1 MERTFA
7 FDPRKRAALIARRG
21 IDLSVVSA
29 AFDDGQRIDYADT
42 RFDYGEERR
51 VTVGKVDGSFFT
63 VVCTM
68 RGDVTWLITAWPSN
82 RKERAL
88 YG

>member
-7 FDPRKRAALIARRG
+7 FDSGKRAVLIARRG

-29 AFDDGQRIDYADT
+29 VFDDRQRIDYADT

-51 VTVGKVDGSFFT
+51 VTIGKVDGDFFT
-63 VVCTM
+63 VVYTL
-68 RGDVTWLITAWPSN
+68 RGDVTWLITAWPSS
-82 RKERAL
+82 RKERAR

>member
-7 FDPRKRAALIARRG
+7 FDPGKRAALIARRG

-29 AFDDGQRIDYADT
+29 VFDDRQRIDYADT
-42 RFDYGEERR
+42 RFDYGEARR
-51 VTVGKVDGSFFT
+51 VTVGKVDGDFFT
-63 VVCTM
+63 VVYTL
-68 RGDVTWLITAWPSN
+68 RGDVTWLITAWPSS
-82 RKERAL
+82 RKERAR

>member
-7 FDPRKRAALIARRG
+7 FDPAKRAALIARRG
-21 IDLSVVSA
+21 IDFSVVSA
-29 AFDDGQRIDYADT
+29 VFNDRQRIDYADT

-51 VTVGKVDGSFFT
+51 LTIGRVEGSFFT
-63 VVCTM
+63 VVYTM
-68 RGDVTWLITAWPSN
+68 RGDVTWLITAWPSS
-82 RKERAL
+82 RKERAR

>member
-1 MERTFA
+1 MERIFD
-7 FDPRKRAALIARRG
+7 FDPGKRAALLTQRG
-21 IDLSVVSA
+21 IDFMVVSA
-29 AFDDGQRIDYADT
+29 VFDDRQRLDYPDT

-51 VTVGKVDGSFFT
+51 LTVGKIDGSFFT
-63 VVCTM
+63 VVYTM
-68 RGDVTWLITAWPSN
+68 RGDVTWLITAWPAN